1 MSGTT
6 FSGFMAK
13 VAMKFH
19 TMAPSPKLQMAAPV
33 AKLYEVAASL
43 SFSNFAYF
51 SYNFTGLATIT

>member
-33 AKLYEVAASL
+33 AKLLSL
-43 SFSNFAYF
+43 
-51 SYNFTGLATIT
+51 GK